1 MSSFVD
7 APDRAAKWL
16 PCVPQAVKVQTR
28 HPEIGDGF
36 DLFTLRRTD
45 NDQYSIPGGAQ
56 DIGETVA
63 QAAIRETAEET
74 GIDIEITGLIGVYSR
89 PWPRHRVR
97 RRRSASG
104 VLPLLPRPSHRRHT
118 PHQQRKQRDPL
129 GSAHRH
135 LLAQRRP
142 RQPPPHRTRLA
153 ATRQALRRLI
163 SRDQARSNKPSSRPL
178 HRGLQLVIA
187 SARNHRVTDPGS

>member
-74 GIDIEITGLIGVYSR
+74 GIDIEITGLIGVYSDPGHVIAYDDGEVRQEFSLCFRAR
-89 PWPRHRVR
+89 PIGGTPRTN
-97 RRRSASG
+97 SES
-104 VLPLLPRPSHRRHT
+104 
-118 PHQQRKQRDPL
+118 KRDPL

-153 ATRQALRRLI
+153 ATRQALHRLI

-187 SARNHRVTDPGS
+187 SVRNHRVTDPGS